1 MTDPNA
7 AQARELLHA
16 LHAQVRDMSPR
27 LARIEREV
35 TLDHTPQAR
44 ALRQQAAG
52 LRRDVA
58 HAQFLIERLRR
69 RYPDT
74 ASDTDD
80 LPVTRTG

>member
-7 AQARELLHA
+7 AQARELLKA

-27 LARIEREV
+27 LARVEREV
-35 TLDHTPQAR
+35 TLDHTRRAR
-44 ALRQQAAG
+44 ALRQQADA

-58 HAQFLIERLRR
+58 HVQFLIERLHR

-74 ASDTDD
+74 TSDTDD
-80 LPVTRTG
+80 PPVTRTG